1 MKVGDLVIDNV
12 GAVGII
18 VGINPN
24 GDCKVQIRT
33 HVFLIHPE
41 WLEVIS

>member
-1 MKVGDLVIDNV
+1 MKVGDLVMDNV
-12 GAVGII
+12 GTIGII
-18 VGINPN
+18 VGINDN

-33 HVFLIHPE
+33 HVFLINPE

>member
-12 GAVGII
+12 GSVGII

-33 HVFLIHPE
+33 HVFLINPE
-41 WLEVIS
+41 WLEVI

>member
-1 MKVGDLVIDNV
+1 MKVGDLVRDNV
-12 GAVGII
+12 GSIGII

-24 GDCKVQIRT
+24 GDCKVQIRE
-33 HVFLIHPE
+33 HVFLINPQ